1 MIVSFDIIKSIKI
14 NLIYLNLKLEK
25 TIHFKTLNN
34 MNKIE
39 IPLSKTKI
47 LLGVIGSIA
56 FVILGTIFL
65 ITPDTFITPILRNEQ
80 TIMIVGVAAVVFFG
94 AVGVYTFK
102 KLFDKTI
109 GLTIDEKGITDN
121 SNASSVGL
129 IGWDEIVQIRTEEIM
144 SNKFLLIFVSDPEK
158 YIGRVSGIKR
168 KLLQSS
174 FKMYSTPISITSNTL
189 KYNFN
194 DLERLLRERLE
205 EQRGRREG
213 SKTNE

>member
-1 MIVSFDIIKSIKI
+1 M
-14 NLIYLNLKLEK
+14 KLEK

-129 IGWDEIVQIRTEEIM
+129 IVWDEIVQIRTEEIM

-174 FKMYSTPISITSNTL
+174 FKMYGTPISITSNTL

-205 EQRGRREG
+205 EQRGRRED